1 MPKLG
6 DFFRTAP
13 RMRPVNPKPI
23 TFTAVCKDTDTLPGG
38 VPNNA
43 KKQVA
48 TVVDACLVFLGAD
61 AVAEARRDARRHIAE
76 QDFDP
81 KAKVALGLDEEAVDR
96 EMQKQMLWR
105 ALRELDDGLAGEPQ
119 FPTVKALREMVEQS
133 ECNRLMAAYDAYVKE
148 EHPEVIDTATFRR
161 AEG

>member
-6 DFFRTAP
+6 DFFLTAP

-38 VPNNA
+38 QPNNS

-48 TVVDACLVFLGAD
+48 TAIDACFVFIGAD
-61 AVAEARRDARRHIAE
+61 GVAEARRAARKLVAE

-81 KAKVALGLDEEAVDR
+81 KAKIALSLDEEAVER

-105 ALRELDDGLAGEPQ
+105 AIREYDDGLAGENQ

-133 ECNRLMAAYDAYVKE
+133 ECNRLMGAYDAYVKE
-148 EHPEVIDTATFRR
+148 EHPEAIDPATFRG
-161 AEG
+161 AKG